1 MITATLTEEQAEMLV
16 LCMRNYDAIR
26 FMEDAGVFGLRGG
39 SATLHFS
46 DLGLAKVEK
55 HTHHFPDR
63 YQHPGGFQVDVSVI
77 TGA

>member
-1 MITATLTEEQAEMLV
+1 MIATTLTEEQAEMLV

-26 FMEDAGVFGLRGG
+26 FMADAGVFELKSA

-46 DLGLAKVEK
+46 EAGLAKVEK

-63 YQHPGGFQVDVSVI
+63 YQHPGGFQVDIIAVS
-77 TGA
+77 GA